1 MYKSGLK
8 STSTQLICNLL
19 GIHPY
24 GRDHM
29 NKTNEWK
36 KRPRNNQV
44 NCSQTQSLWVEIIET
59 ASVFSAKISGEY
71 SSVVSENKAVVTP
84 A

>member
-1 MYKSGLK
+1 MYKAGLK
-8 STSTQLICNLL
+8 STQLIFNLL

-36 KRPRNNQV
+36 KRPKNNQV
-44 NCSQTQSLWVEIIET
+44 NCNHMQSLWVEII
-59 ASVFSAKISGEY
+59 ANCFCIIC
-71 SSVVSENKAVVTP
+71 
-84 A
+84 